1 VLARFLR
8 PILLILT
15 ALAIVPAQGAEI
27 TAEQVRKSIERGKE
41 YLLRE
46 QNPKTG
52 AWDEHPG
59 QAGAITSLCA
69 LALLNAG
76 VEPEH
81 ERIQLALKYL
91 RTFKPEMTYATSLQ
105 TMVFCAAGVKADLVR
120 IRANSKWLE
129 EHQIKSGEKSG
140 AWSYPSQGGGDN
152 SNSQFALLALYE
164 AERVG
169 VPVAEKTWRLAYEY
183 WKDCQNENGSWGY
196 LRGMGGSG
204 SMTCAGIAAMVIT
217 SGELNLGDAEVV
229 NGRLN
234 CCGEQKNNLPVERG
248 LDWLG
253 QHFSVTINPGAG
265 ARQGWLLYYLYGVER
280 VGRMTARR
288 FIGKHDWYRAG
299 AEKLVRDQDTL
310 SGFWKGVGHA
320 EDSPQIGTSLALL
333 FLAKGRRPVLVAKV
347 KHAPENDW
355 NHHRGDLANLTS
367 YVEKKWNRDLTWQ
380 IVDIES
386 ASVEDLLLS
395 PVLFI
400 NGREAP
406 VFTAEQKQRLRDYV
420 DRGGFIFAEAC
431 CGGGNFDAGFRQ
443 LMNEIF
449 PGNEYKLKLL
459 PPSHPVWHAEET
471 VRPEYIR
478 ELWGIDVGCRTSV
491 VYCPQ
496 DLSCQWELARPGRDL
511 HLPKEIQEDVAAAS
525 SIGINVLA
533 YATNKELKYKY
544 QQFQTPVTDSQ
555 DKFDRGKLYVANIQH
570 PGGCNAAP
578 GALGNLLR
586 LAGEK
591 QHMRVSHEPRDVT
604 LTDPL
609 LFNYMLAFMHGRHSF
624 RLTPQERKQLKLYLE
639 DRGGVL
645 LADAICSNS
654 EFAES
659 FRREM
664 KTIFPDKPLERIPVS
679 DPIFSSSF
687 GGVPLTSVSRRVTQ
701 AGESGQIKAVVRE
714 GEPYLEGI
722 RIGDRMAVI
731 FSPYDLS
738 CALESR
744 EAVDCE
750 GYVRTDA
757 AQIGLNVILYSL
769 HQ

>member
-1 VLARFLR
+1 MVT
-8 PILLILT
+8 ILLAVL
-15 ALAIVPAQGAEI
+15 IVPARGAEI
-27 TAEQVRKSIERGKE
+27 TADQARKSIERGVD

-46 QNPKTG
+46 QNAKTG

-59 QAGAITSLCA
+59 QPGAITSLCA

-76 VEPEH
+76 VDPADK
-81 ERIQLALKYL
+81 RMQLSLKYL
-91 RTFKPEMTYATSLQ
+91 RTFKPDMTYAVSLQ
-105 TMVFCAAGVKADLVR
+105 TMVFCAADPKSDLLL
-120 IRANSKWLE
+120 IRRNAKWLE
-129 EHQIKSGEKSG
+129 EHQLKSGEKAG

-169 VPVAEKTWRLAYEY
+169 VPVSEKTWRLAHDY

-196 LRGMGGSG
+196 LRGMPGSG

-234 CCGEQKNNLPVERG
+234 CCGEQKTNAPVERG

-253 QHFSVTINPGAG
+253 QYFSVSINPGAG

-299 AEKLVRDQDTL
+299 AEKLIREQDSL

-320 EDSPQIGTSLALL
+320 EDNPQIGTSLALL
-333 FLAKGRRPVLVAKV
+333 FLAKGRRPVLIAKV
-347 KHAPENDW
+347 KHSPENDW
-355 NHHRGDLANLTS
+355 NHHRSDLANLTN
-367 YVEKKWNRDLTWQ
+367 YVERRWARDLTWQ
-380 IVDIES
+380 IVDLES
-386 ASVEDLLLS
+386 ASVEDLLLA

-406 VFTAEQKQRLRDYV
+406 VFTAEQKQRLRDYI

-443 LMNEIF
+443 LMSEMF
-449 PGNEYKLKLL
+449 PASEYQMKLL
-459 PPSHPVWHAEET
+459 PPSHPIWHAEEP
-471 VRPEYIR
+471 VRPEHMR

-496 DLSCQWELARPGRDL
+496 DLSCQWELSRPGREL
-511 HLPKEIQEDVAAAS
+511 RLPKDIQEDVAAAN

-533 YATNKELKYKY
+533 YATNRELKYKY
-544 QQFQTPVTDSQ
+544 DKFQTPLAESQ
-555 DKFDRGKLYVANIQH
+555 DKFDRGKLYVASIQH

-591 QHMRVSHEPRDVT
+591 QRMRVSTEPRDVT

-609 LFNYMLAFMHGRHSF
+609 LFNYMFAFMHGRHSF
-624 RLTPQERKQLKLYLE
+624 RLTPQERKQLKTYLE
-639 DRGGVL
+639 ERGGVL
-645 LADAICSNS
+645 FADAICSNQ
-654 EFAES
+654 EFSES

-664 KTIFPDKPLERIPVS
+664 KAIFPDKPLERVPVT
-679 DPIFSSSF
+679 DPLFSSEF
-687 GGVPLTSVSRRVTQ
+687 GGVPLNSVSRRVTQ
-701 AGESGQIKAVVRE
+701 QAGDNGQMKTIVRE
-714 GEPYLEGI
+714 GEPYLEGL
-722 RIGDRMAVI
+722 RIGDRLAVI

-744 EAVDCE
+744 EAIDCE

-757 AQIGLNVILYSL
+757 AQIGMNVILYAL